1 MTGLPKMI
9 TLTVPLGDGRGD
21 FVVSL
26 PVYNWEPPTLDATEA
41 AIRHVAEQAIRKLRD
56 ETWLW
61 EEGT

>member
-1 MTGLPKMI
+1 MTDLPKMI
-9 TLTVPLGDGRGD
+9 TLSVPLGEGRGD

-26 PVYNWEPPTLDATEA
+26 PVYNWEPPTRDATEH
-41 AIRHVAEQAIRKLRD
+41 AIRYVADEAIRKLRE